1 MNCDEDK
8 LKSELEKI
16 SKEVNKDSKDA
27 TIKIE
32 KKKVKVVKEET
43 GLKLDIEKT
52 KENFIEDINKGKST
66 QKLVVSQIKP
76 NKKFRF
82 KRYRYIARQ
91 LLYNTL

>member
-32 KKKVKVVKEET
+32 KKKSTPGKFPRKA
-43 GLKLDIEKT
+43 GLPT
-52 KENFIEDINKGKST
+52 KEPL
-66 QKLVVSQIKP
+66 Q
-76 NKKFRF
+76 
-82 KRYRYIARQ
+82 
-91 LLYNTL
+91 